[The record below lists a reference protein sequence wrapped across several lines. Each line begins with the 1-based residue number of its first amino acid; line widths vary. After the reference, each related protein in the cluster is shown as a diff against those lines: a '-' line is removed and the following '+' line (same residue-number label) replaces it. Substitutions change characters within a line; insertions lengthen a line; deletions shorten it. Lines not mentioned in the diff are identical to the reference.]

1 MQKIRCRPK
10 KWKKNNLPP
19 TSMKC
24 FAARPE
30 RGAATVVHHFTSITI
45 CNKHKH

>member
-1 MQKIRCRPK
+1 MSSQKQSRNTREH
-10 KWKKNNLPP
+10 LPP

-30 RGAATVVHHFTSITI
+30 RGAATFISQPSRHSHILNT
-45 CNKHKH
+45 